1 MMSMKKIVW
10 CGVSVRLAVS
20 NNFLLLKKK
29 KIRLKPLVL
38 HEQHIN
44 HFGLK
49 LISKACEVV
58 QDGDKWIDSD
68 RALNLIDGF
77 II

>member
-1 MMSMKKIVW
+1 MK
-10 CGVSVRLAVS
+10 ST
-20 NNFLLLKKK
+20 F
-29 KIRLKPLVL
+29 
-38 HEQHIN
+38 IN

-49 LISKACEVV
+49 LISKACEV
-58 QDGDKWIDSD
+58 QYGDKWIDSD